1 MFSCRKKSRWS
12 VFIIFE
18 VCLFKMSTTP
28 MNRKLLSIKEVE
40 FPFKFSPLATSSPIA
55 KKTAN
60 NSFLST
66 SSGSEGNLTE
76 RAIKG
81 VDESLIADK
90 SDCSLLSFQTAIE
103 YVDGNAFMPTKFR
116 LPHDSV
122 RAALEICAQKT
133 WPSNT
138 PSAYK
143 EIALQRYLWDA
154 RSIWRSYTMVQEP
167 GTVIQFLCKDGLTKS
182 YINNLIGFTYYK
194 LIDISV
200 NDIFDKQNMFDYFI
214 ERGIPST
221 IIDRLFEGVVTKGRK
236 EILNVA
242 EASHFIF
249 ALYGMDEYQSIEY
262 WFRIFDVEGLG
273 YLDQKH
279 LEIHYNEVVKFL
291 RKIGIEA
298 LKFDQVFDM
307 FSEILGTRKWTL
319 KILKKSPTITVR
331 VLSAFTNALKF
342 YDFETNERMNTERE
356 DDEMFGEHRNCWR
369 RELDH
374 AYDSFYDQ
382 EDISQ

>member
-1 MFSCRKKSRWS
+1 
-12 VFIIFE
+12 
-18 VCLFKMSTTP
+18 MSTTP
-28 MNRKLLSIKEVE
+28 MNRKLLSIQEVA

-66 SSGSEGNLTE
+66 SSGSEGGNLTE
-76 RAIKG
+76 IAIKG

-154 RSIWRSYTMVQEP
+154 RSIWRPYTMVQEP

-182 YINNLIGFTYYK
+182 YINNSIGFTYYK

-200 NDIFDKQNMFDYFI
+200 NDVFDKQNMFDYFI

-221 IIDRLFEGVVTKGRK
+221 IIDRLFEGVVTKGKK